1 MSKIGIIVA
10 SANNNQKLAIE
21 LQKIAIELNYDSEII
36 NLVDYNLP
44 LYSTIEE
51 EKNGIPESVL
61 DLATRII
68 DLKAYKS
75 IPFDAATF
83 SK

>member
-51 EKNGIPESVL
+51 EKMEFLSL
-61 DLATRII
+61 
-68 DLKAYKS
+68 
-75 IPFDAATF
+75 F
-83 SK
+83 

>member
-51 EKNGIPESVL
+51 EKMEFLNLFWI
-61 DLATRII
+61 
-68 DLKAYKS
+68 
-75 IPFDAATF
+75 
-83 SK
+83 